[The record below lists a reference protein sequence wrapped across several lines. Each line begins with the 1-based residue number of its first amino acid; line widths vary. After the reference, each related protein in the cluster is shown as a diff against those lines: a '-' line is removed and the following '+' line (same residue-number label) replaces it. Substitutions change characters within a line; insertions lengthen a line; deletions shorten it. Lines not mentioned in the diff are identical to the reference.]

1 MIVDTETSLPTL
13 LDLKVVSISPA
24 GTGVTEVVILKCIMK
39 CIDMMGENSTAS
51 RLMLPVIFMPSCHDS
66 QNFLLNLHLHARPLR
81 HYLNGQAYHRYYS
94 I

>member
-13 LDLKVVSISPA
+13 LDLKVVS
-24 GTGVTEVVILKCIMK
+24 ILKCIMK

-51 RLMLPVIFMPSCHDS
+51 RLMLPVILMPSCHDS